1 MRWWGQQEDDI
12 EQNERTDC
20 LSLAKGRSR
29 KKRKSPVNWIEI
41 AVQFLTGLITG
52 IIILIIDKLWK

>member
-1 MRWWGQQEDDI
+1 MARG
-12 EQNERTDC
+12 
-20 LSLAKGRSR
+20 KSR
-29 KKRKSPVNWIEI
+29 KKKKSPIDWIEI

>member
-1 MRWWGQQEDDI
+1 M
-12 EQNERTDC
+12 
-20 LSLAKGRSR
+20 AKGSSR
-29 KKRKSPVNWIEI
+29 RKRKIPVYWIEV